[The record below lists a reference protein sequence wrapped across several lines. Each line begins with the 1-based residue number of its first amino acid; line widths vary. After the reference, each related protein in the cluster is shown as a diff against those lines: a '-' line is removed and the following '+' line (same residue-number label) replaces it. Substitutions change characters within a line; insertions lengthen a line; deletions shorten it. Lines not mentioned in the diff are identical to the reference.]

1 MLKKDIINFIANNM
15 EKYPYIDNPVDL
27 SEACINKIYEHF
39 QMTGKIKSVLNSRNK
54 WLLEK
59 IYSLMISEY

>member
-1 MLKKDIINFIANNM
+1 M

-59 IYSLMISEY
+59 IYSLMISED